1 MWNAKRWLSIFVLA
15 AVTCLTVGTFGMA
28 DAAEDGKIEG
38 EVNEPMVIREMA
50 TPDGGTATIR
60 FPERYADQMT
70 PQIIQDFAADC
81 RHGERITVYEINAAE

>member
-1 MWNAKRWLSIFVLA
+1 MWNTKRWLSVLVLA
-15 AVTCLTVGTFGMA
+15 AATCLTVGAFGMSG
-28 DAAEDGKIEG
+28 AAEEGKIEG
-38 EVNEPMVIREMA
+38 EVNEPMVIQQMA

-81 RHGERITVYEINAAE
+81 RDGELLTVYEFIEGE